1 MSPTLPWIVFTAI
14 CTLLLILGEHRQW
27 PWLRAF
33 SKTAAST
40 GFVGAAIVAGALDTP
55 YGKAVLAAL
64 VLSWWGDV
72 FLLGRGRGLFLA
84 GLVSFLLGHVAF
96 GAAFVVRGVDPLF
109 TAAAGAAALLPGLA
123 AWRWLR
129 EHLDGAKAGMRGPVK
144 AYVTVI
150 SCMVALAVGTA
161 AALGDA
167 RIPLGAVLFYLSD
180 LAVARDRFVAPGFD
194 NRLWGLPL
202 YYGAQLVLA
211 TTV

>member
-1 MSPTLPWIVFTAI
+1 MGPTLPWIVLTSI

-27 PWLRAF
+27 SWLRACA
-33 SKTAAST
+33 KTAAST

-72 FLLGRGRGLFLA
+72 FLLGRGRRLFLA

-96 GAAFVVRGVDPLF
+96 GVAFVVRGADPIFAL
-109 TAAAGAAALLPGLA
+109 AAAAAATLPALA
-123 AWRWLR
+123 AWRWLSG
-129 EHLDGAKAGMRGPVK
+129 HLEGEKAAMRTPVK

-150 SCMVALAVGTA
+150 SVMVALAVGTT

-211 TTV
+211 ATV